1 MVISILPFF
10 QDNRSKDI
18 IILIDRPPNTL
29 SPGQNPDVMARR
41 ILPLIEELRYS
52 VMKGSEPEDFTLIP
66 PDDQNPK
73 LHFRVIR
80 DDLARGVWYMSGRT
94 DVLFDTLSL
103 SKTDLF
109 QKEGYPVQITKGFHL
124 SYLGFNLKH
133 PILSRIEVRRAIAKA
148 LPVSFW
154 IREKY
159 FGLVEPIPDFKFEHD
174 PESSNL
180 ALDRVGLPVRE
191 EGFRFSLR
199 YLTTPVREGF
209 ELALLVREALRRIK
223 IRVEVIPLEPSLFF
237 SKLNR
242 SDFELFGS
250 RIQRGSALTP
260 VLDFFG
266 TQGRRNYFSYS
277 NEGVDQTLQGRPD
290 AGFDELLPRI
300 REDIPILPLFT
311 WNHGVLLSKRVRL
324 SGGAPLNPD
333 DSFRFLSLIRL
344 N

>member
-1 MVISILPFF
+1 MMIPILPLI

-18 IILIDRPPNTL
+18 VILIDRPPNTL
-29 SPGQNPDVMARR
+29 SPGQNPDIMARK
-41 ILPLIEELRYS
+41 ILPLIEELQYS
-52 VMKGSEPEDFTLIP
+52 VMKGSDPEDFTLVP
-66 PDDQNPK
+66 PESKNPK
-73 LHFRVIR
+73 LHFKVVR
-80 DDLARGVWYMSGRT
+80 DDLARGVWYQSGRC

-109 QKEGYPVQITKGFHL
+109 RKAGYPVQISKGFHL

-133 PILSRIEVRRAIAKA
+133 PELSRLEVRKAIAKA
-148 LPVSFW
+148 LPVSVW
-154 IREKY
+154 TRGKY
-159 FGLVEPIPDFKFEHD
+159 FGLVDPIPDFGHEYD
-174 PESSNL
+174 PDSSSL
-180 ALDRVGLPVRE
+180 DLDRAGLPVRDD
-191 EGFRFSLR
+191 GHRLSLR

-250 RIQRGSALTP
+250 RIPRGSAFVP
-260 VLDFFG
+260 VQDFFN
-266 TQGRRNYFSYS
+266 TRGRRNYFSYS
-277 NEGVDQTLQGRPD
+277 DARVDQIFRNRPE
-290 AGFDELLPRI
+290 AGFDEILPRI
-300 REDIPILPLFT
+300 REDLPILPLFT
-311 WNHGVLLSKRVRL
+311 WNHGVLLSKRARI
-324 SGGAPLNPD
+324 SGDVLPNSD